1 MYDNYNYPLG
11 ADNPS
16 APWNEPREPEVRPF
30 SVCISQCISKNTK
43 VFTSNY
49 MPEVEDG
56 NLYYETEDTPWL
68 EEYYSDNHLDVLQL
82 LSLYKESLQESLKK
96 EDLTPKER
104 RKIQHLI
111 DECEGWTTDE
121 IDVVRD

>member
-1 MYDNYNYPLG
+1 MYDNYNYPIG
-11 ADNPS
+11 TDNPS
-16 APWNEPREPEVRPF
+16 APWNEPKEPDVRPF
-30 SVCISQCISKNTK
+30 NVCISQSVSKNTK

-56 NLYYETEDTPWL
+56 NLYYETGDTPWL

-111 DECEGWTTDE
+111 DECEGWITDE